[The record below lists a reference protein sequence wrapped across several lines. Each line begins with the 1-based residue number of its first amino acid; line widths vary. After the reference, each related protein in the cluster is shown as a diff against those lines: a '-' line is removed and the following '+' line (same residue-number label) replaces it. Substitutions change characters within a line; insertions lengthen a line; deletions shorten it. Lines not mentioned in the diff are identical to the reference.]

1 MFATIRVTN
10 RGENAISAFRAAF
23 EMGDLLVVLP

>member
-10 RGENAISAFRAAF
+10 RGENAIRAFRAAF